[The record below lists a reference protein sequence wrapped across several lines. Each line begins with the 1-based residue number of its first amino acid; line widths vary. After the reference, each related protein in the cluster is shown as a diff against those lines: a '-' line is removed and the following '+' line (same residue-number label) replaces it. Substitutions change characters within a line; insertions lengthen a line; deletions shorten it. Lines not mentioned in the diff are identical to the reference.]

1 MQLITYF
8 EKLFKANR
16 IPVWLLSYRIV
27 STSKSTGLIQL
38 IPDAISLD
46 GLKKGDSWPG
56 TLRAHFEQKYGAPE
70 TSGFKTAMDAY
81 VKSLAGYSIVTYI
94 LAIKDR

>member
-8 EKLFKANR
+8 ERLFKQAK
-16 IPVWLLSYRIV
+16 IPVWMLSYRIV
-27 STSKSTGLIQL
+27 STSKNTGLIQL

-46 GLKKGDSWPG
+46 GLKKSPQWPG
-56 TLRAHFEQKYGAPE
+56 TLRAHFELSYGPPD
-70 TSGFKTAMDAY
+70 SPSFRQAMECYIQSIA
-81 VKSLAGYSIVTYI
+81 AYSIVTYI